1 MGDDIKFLLLEKLS
15 FIEETSRSYAKRYGY
30 EDNDILSSSAIL
42 TYVDHGIVT
51 ISAIA
56 KKLGISRQAVHKSVQ
71 ALAKKGYLT
80 LREGEDKRER
90 MIEMTKDGQGLLK
103 CRQEVM
109 AKVEEMIEKSIG
121 KEELNSLK
129 ELLSSGW
136 QQ

>member
-1 MGDDIKFLLLEKLS
+1 MHHDIKFLLLEKLS
-15 FIEETSRSYAKRYGY
+15 FIEETSRAYAKTYGY

-42 TYVDHGIVT
+42 TYVDHGIITV
-51 ISAIA
+51 SAIA

-90 MIEMTKDGQGLLK
+90 MIEMTKDGEGLLK

-109 AKVEEMIEKSIG
+109 AKVEAMIEQKIG
-121 KEELNSLK
+121 NSELNSLK
-129 ELLSSGW
+129 RLLSLHW
-136 QQ
+136 